1 MLKDRKNVLEIL
13 KDIKKHTQLPLS
25 IKTRT
30 GITDDD
36 KIQQKDFLIQASKYC
51 SMITIHG
58 RTVKQVYSGDADRE
72 WMYDIKKDIE
82 TLKDGRMETCKVL

>member
-1 MLKDRKNVLEIL
+1 MLKDRKQVLEIL
-13 KDIKKHTQLPLS
+13 KDIRKQTNLPLS

-36 KIQQKDFLIQASKYC
+36 KIQQKDFLIQASKIC
-51 SMITIHG
+51 SMMTIHG
-58 RTVKQVYSGDADRE
+58 RTVKQVYSGDADWE
-72 WMYDIKKDIE
+72 FMYDIKKNIE